1 MSISASMVKE
11 LREQTGV
18 GMMECKKALTETGG
32 DFSKA
37 MDLLRKKGLATAA
50 KRAGKQASQGVIFSY
65 IHMDKIGVMLELN
78 CETDFVA
85 KTDDFKALAKDIAMH
100 IAAANPSYINP
111 SDVPDDVIARE
122 KDIYRAQVV
131 GKPANILDKIVEGKL
146 DKFYSDTCLVK
157 QIFVKDT
164 EGKLTI
170 QDIISEKIAK
180 IGENILVRRFA
191 RYQLGETLQSET
203 AASCGAS
210 ASNSDVDSATGAE

>member
-18 GMMECKKALTETGG
+18 GMMECKKALTETDG
-32 DFSKA
+32 DFNKA
-37 MDLLRKKGLATAA
+37 MDLLRKKGLASAA
-50 KRAGKQASQGVIFSY
+50 KRSGKKASQGVIFSY

-85 KTDDFKALAKDIAMH
+85 KTDDFRELAKDIAMH

-111 SDVPDDVIARE
+111 TEVPEQVVERE

-131 GKPANILDKIVEGKL
+131 GKPANIVDKIVEGKL
-146 DKFYSDTCLVK
+146 DKFYADTCLVK

-170 QDIISEKIAK
+170 QDIISSKIAK
-180 IGENILVRRFA
+180 VGENILVRRFV
-191 RYQLGETLQSET
+191 RYQVGETLQNE
-203 AASCGAS
+203 AAAPGCG
-210 ASNSDVDSATGAE
+210 DVDAAAATQ

>member
-1 MSISASMVKE
+1 MSISASEVKE

-32 DFSKA
+32 DFNKA
-37 MDLLRKKGLATAA
+37 LDLLRKKGLASAA
-50 KRAGKQASQGVIFSY
+50 KRSGKTASQGVIFSY

-85 KTDDFKALAKDIAMH
+85 KTDDFKGLAKDIAMH

-111 SDVPDDVIARE
+111 SDVPEATIARE
-122 KDIYRAQVV
+122 KDIYKAQVL
-131 GKPANILDKIVEGKL
+131 GKPANIVDKIVEGKL

-157 QIFVKDT
+157 QIFVKDP

-170 QDIISEKIAK
+170 HDLISEKIAK

-191 RYQLGETLQSET
+191 RYQVGETIKSESE
-203 AASCGAS
+203 AGCGVDAS
-210 ASNSDVDSATGAE
+210 AADAR

>member
-18 GMMECKKALTETGG
+18 GMMECKKALTETDG
-32 DFSKA
+32 DFNKA
-37 MDLLRKKGLATAA
+37 MDLLRKKGLASAA
-50 KRAGKQASQGVIFSY
+50 KRSGKKASQGVVFSY

-85 KTDDFKALAKDIAMH
+85 KTDDFKELAKDIAMH

-111 SDVPDDVIARE
+111 SDVPEQVVERE

-131 GKPANILDKIVEGKL
+131 GKPANIVDKIVEGKL
-146 DKFYSDTCLVK
+146 DKFYADTCLLK

-170 QDIISEKIAK
+170 QDIISGKIAK
-180 IGENILVRRFA
+180 VGENILVRRFV
-191 RYQLGETLQSET
+191 RYQVGETLQDE
-203 AASCGAS
+203 AAAAGCGDVDTAS
-210 ASNSDVDSATGAE
+210 ATQ